1 VPDPPEE
8 RETVAGVSERL
19 SPAGEPVADRVTVPA
34 KLLRLV
40 SVTVE
45 LEVEPAWM
53 LSEVGLAEMPKSG
66 EGEVGLKNS
75 AIEVAPP
82 SAVVR
87 VARFQLSSIVLVSE

>member
-1 VPDPPEE
+1 MI
-8 RETVAGVSERL
+8 
-19 SPAGEPVADRVTVPA
+19 VPA

-45 LEVEPAWM
+45 LELEPAWT
-53 LSEVGLAEMPKSG
+53 LREVGLAEMLKSG

-75 AIEVAPP
+75 AIDVALA

-87 VARFQLSSIVLVSE
+87 LARFQLTSIVLVSE